1 MQEDKALESQETP
14 DAHAADTKKKD
25 GSGRK
30 RRAGLV
36 LLFLLV
42 GGGMLGSAWWVKS
55 MTRISTDNAF
65 VEARIHSISAK
76 VPGTIVH
83 VLVQDNQQVK
93 KGDLLAELDP
103 DDYQVQLKNA
113 QAELEM
119 ARNATSGDYARIEG
133 ARASID
139 MAKARLNQAELDLQ
153 RGKALFA
160 REVIP
165 RDQLDR
171 LDTAR
176 KIAESQLR
184 EMEENLRKEQATVG
198 LSNRGGSVAR
208 VAQKQAKLDE
218 ARLNLSY
225 TKIYAPADGYVTR
238 KSVEP
243 GNNVQPGQ
251 PLMAI
256 VALDDSWIT
265 ANYKESQLTHVKLG
279 QKVQFKVDS
288 YPGEKFIGKVESIM
302 AGTGAA
308 FSLLPPENATG
319 NYVKVVQRIPVRIA
333 IDRTSD
339 PAQRLRVGMS
349 VVPTIFTGQSIGTVL
364 RELNPF

>member
-1 MQEDKALESQETP
+1 MEEDKAFGPQEGP
-14 DAHAADTKKKD
+14 DAPAADMKKNS
-25 GSGRK
+25 SGKK

-36 LLFLLV
+36 LLILLV
-42 GGGMLGSAWWVKS
+42 GGAILGGTWWVKG
-55 MTRISTDNAF
+55 TTCISTDNAF

-76 VPGTIVH
+76 VSGTVVR
-83 VLVQDNQQVK
+83 VLVRDNQQVK

-103 DDYQVQLKNA
+103 SDYQVQLKNA
-113 QAELEM
+113 QAELDM

-139 MAKARLNQAELDLQ
+139 LAKARLDQAELDLQ
-153 RGKALFA
+153 RGKALFT

-165 RDQLDR
+165 KEQLDR

-184 EMEENLRKEQATVG
+184 EMQENFRKEQATVG
-198 LSNRGGSVAR
+198 LSNNGGNVAR

-218 ARLNLSY
+218 ARLNISY
-225 TKIYAPADGYVTR
+225 TRIYAPADGYVTR

-243 GNNVQPGQ
+243 GNNIQPGQ

-256 VALDDSWIT
+256 VALDDAWIT
-265 ANYKESQLTHVKLG
+265 ANYKESQLTHVKPG
-279 QKVQFKVDS
+279 QKVQFRVDS
-288 YPGEKFIGKVESIM
+288 YPGEKFTGKVESIM

-333 IDRTSD
+333 IDKTSD
-339 PAQRLRVGMS
+339 PGQRLRVGMS
-349 VVPTIFTGQSIGTVL
+349 VVPTIFTGQSLSAVL
-364 RELNPF
+364 RGLNPF